1 MEARVTGQVEGHARC
16 GERGLHRPD
25 PDIPDIPDMI
35 ARSRF
40 QIPFAALAATLLL
53 SACAQAPAQRDADPA
68 PAPTAKPAARAEP
81 LPKQELTGQI
91 LYQSLLAEIAG
102 QRGNLGLSV
111 SAYLDLARSTRDPR
125 YARRAAE
132 MALHGRDVQTAL
144 QAARLWAEI
153 DPESALA
160 RQMLAG
166 LLVSANR
173 LDELPQHVAKLLAQE
188 GDNLGDGLMRLNRL
202 FARYP
207 DKQAVLAIIEQL
219 TVPYVGLAEAHYARA
234 QAALHAG
241 AWQRGVEEADKALG
255 LRPDWDTAAMLK
267 AQLQRAEA
275 PEASL
280 ETLRRHLAAHPQAR
294 EVRLQYAR
302 GLVGARRFPQARAE
316 FQRLLGDYPDNPDVI
331 YAVAVLSMQLSDWDT
346 AEANFSKLLGRDF
359 TEADTVRLYLGQIAE
374 ERKQFDVALRRYAEV
389 APGEQYLAAQLR
401 IAQLLARQG
410 QLDAGRRHLQALRAA
425 GQADRIQ
432 LLLAESQL
440 LRDAG
445 QTREAYSLLAES
457 LAAQPEQPELLYE
470 AALLAEKIGQHDV
483 LEANLRKLI
492 ALKPDHAHAY
502 NALGYSFA
510 ERNQRLAEA
519 EQLIT
524 KALQLSPDD
533 PFIIDSMGWVL
544 FRKGD
549 SAGAVLHLQRAYSIR
564 PDPEIAAHLGEVLW
578 LLGRQDEARRTWQE
592 AAKANPGN
600 EVLAE
605 VIKRY
610 AP

>member
-1 MEARVTGQVEGHARC
+1 
-16 GERGLHRPD
+16 
-25 PDIPDIPDMI
+25 MI

-302 GLVGARRFPQARAE
+302 GLVGARKFPQARAE

-445 QTREAYSLLAES
+445 QTREAYALLTES